1 MIPGKALPKPVNK
14 IWASAYMDSK
24 TEVFEIRTGFA
35 GKPEA
40 FRVLYHKEYALG
52 TSIADFP
59 YVNLNVFDM
68 QLPAIRQRISD
79 INEGRNVDKSFT
91 SLFDTTIYWLNQS
104 ALFATFSSAVERL
117 HLVYEKGNQLDTDDL
132 EKQMA
137 YYKVLQPRL
146 RKLADTYYSADAS
159 VDMAARYFE
168 YQKKHGA
175 ELYPQ
180 LTFQAVRFGMVSK
193 GANGFFPYDN
203 LLNALMPQSPQDE
216 SRCELINFMAETLS
230 TTQPEDLVHFTM
242 YQYIQQNLRFRVCK
256 YCERYFGVTGGNN
269 LDYCDRLIEGS
280 TKTCKENGALRVY
293 EKRKLGDP
301 AMREYKRSYKAHNA
315 RIRYGLMTREEFSA
329 WSEEAREKRDKCV
342 AGKLSLKE
350 FVEWLDSD
358 RLT

>member
-1 MIPGKALPKPVNK
+1 MMPGKALPKPVDK

-24 TEVFEIRTGFA
+24 TEVFEIRTGIA
-35 GKPEA
+35 GQSEA
-40 FRVLYHKEYALG
+40 FQVLYHKEYALG
-52 TSIADFP
+52 TSLADLL

-104 ALFATFSSAVERL
+104 ALFATFSAAVERL
-117 HLVYEKGNQLDTDDL
+117 HLAHDKGEAINAYEL
-132 EKQMA
+132 EHQMA
-137 YYKVLQPRL
+137 YYKELQPRL

-168 YQKKHGA
+168 YQQKYGA

-180 LTFQAVRFGMVSK
+180 LTFQAVRFGPVSK

-203 LLNALMPQSPQDE
+203 LIDALMPQSPQDE
-216 SRCELINFMAETLS
+216 SRCELVDFIAETLS
-230 TTQPEDLVHFTM
+230 TTQPEGLVHFTM
-242 YQYIQQNLRFRVCK
+242 YQYIQQNMRFRVCK

-301 AMREYKRSYKAHNA
+301 AVREYKRSYKAHNA

-329 WSEEAREKRDKCV
+329 WSEKAREKRDKCV
-342 AGKLSLKE
+342 VGKLSLEE